1 MNEEKLKRLKIKETH
16 VSEMFLDSEAVVLSV
31 IPFLD
36 AKDLRYYLAINSRMR
51 DNYDI
56 AEVWRKAAKQ
66 FFDPGC
72 KWFRYTKRD
81 IKKCVHFKELTYKHT
96 LPRIMEEVTNDYQLN
111 IFKVYVNKCKYS
123 AHTKG
128 IMRIMIS
135 LLAPRFLRRPYMFP
149 AQYENLPER
158 LQRHVRRMNSIS
170 MAELGAGV
178 LDTPQPQPWETLG
191 TAII

>member
-1 MNEEKLKRLKIKETH
+1 MDQEAVKRVKRYKERPN
-16 VSEMFLDSEAVVLSV
+16 MFVDSEAVAWSV

-36 AKDLRYYLAINSRMR
+36 VKDLRCYLAINSRMR

-56 AEVWRKAAKQ
+56 AEVWRKAAQQ
-66 FFDPGC
+66 FFHRGC
-72 KWFRYTKRD
+72 KLTRYAKRD

-135 LLAPRFLRRPYMFP
+135 LLAPRFLRRPYIFP